1 MVKIDTKQFAKDLK
15 EAADYLADNKESG
28 GCYRFHTVEMDDKG
42 INKNVSI
49 VLGWT
54 DGFDEN
60 DIDKDKYQSDTWR
73 LAIKVGY
80 QPVNSIMQ
88 CDYDVDFN
96 QVYDKETGDVY
107 DTEICLYPDSDFE
120 KVANDIVTE
129 FNYVLSSWKSWEHE

>member
-1 MVKIDTKQFAKDLK
+1 MVKIDIKQFAKDLK
-15 EAADYLADNKESG
+15 ESADYLADHKEQG
-28 GCYRFHTVEMDDKG
+28 GCFRFNTVEMDDKD

-49 VLGWT
+49 VLGWQ
-54 DGFDEN
+54 DGY
-60 DIDKDKYQSDTWR
+60 DKEDDNYYSDGYR
-73 LAIKVGY
+73 LCVKVGY

-107 DTEICLYPDSDFE
+107 DTEISLYPDTDFE
-120 KVANDIVTE
+120 KVADNIVTE

>member
-1 MVKIDTKQFAKDLK
+1 MVKIDTKVLAKQLK
-15 EAADYLADNKESG
+15 ESADYLADHKEQG

-49 VLGWT
+49 VLGWQDDYDKEDDNYYS
-54 DGFDEN
+54 DG
-60 DIDKDKYQSDTWR
+60 YR
-73 LAIKVGY
+73 LCVKIGY

-107 DTEICLYPDSDFE
+107 DTEISLYPNSDFE
-120 KVANDIVTE
+120 KVANSIVTE
-129 FNYVLSSWKSWEHE
+129 FNYVLSSWKSWAHE

>member
-1 MVKIDTKQFAKDLK
+1 MIKINIKQFAKELK

-28 GCYRFHTVEMDDKG
+28 GCYRFHTVEMEDKG

-54 DGFDEN
+54 DGFNINDE
-60 DIDKDKYQSDTWR
+60 DKNKYQDGTWR
-73 LAIKVGY
+73 LGIKVGY
-80 QPVNSIMQ
+80 QPINSMMQ

-107 DTEICLYPDSDFE
+107 DSEIILYENDDFE
-120 KVANDIVTE
+120 KIADRMITE
-129 FNYVLSSWKSWEHE
+129 FNYVLSSWKSWAHE

>member
-120 KVANDIVTE
+120 KVATDIVTE